1 MTRAE
6 FEQQVTSSQGR
17 LYRIARSYL
26 QSEHDS
32 LDAVSEA
39 ILKAWQKL
47 GTLRNEQYFNT
58 WMTRILTRECIN
70 IMRKQKRMTPVADV
84 PEQAAPPTENESLR
98 YALDALPQKLRI
110 VTVMH
115 YMEGYSVAEVGEIL
129 RIPKGTVCS
138 RLHDA
143 RLELRGFLKEDI
155 K

>member
-1 MTRAE
+1 MTRDE
-6 FEQQVTSSQGR
+6 FGQQVTSMQGR
-17 LYRIARSYL
+17 LYRIARGYL
-26 QSEHDS
+26 QSEHDC

-47 GTLRNEQYFNT
+47 ATLRDDQYFST
-58 WMTRILTRECIN
+58 WIARILTRECIN
-70 IMRKQKRMTPVADV
+70 IQRKQKRMTPVENV
-84 PEQAAPPTENESLR
+84 PEQAAPIADDETLR

-110 VTVMH
+110 VTVMY

-129 RIPKGTVCS
+129 RVPKGTVCS

-143 RLELRGFLKEDI
+143 RLELRGFLKEDV